1 MANEEAKMALEKGD
15 AVMFSEDVS
24 SLFGSFVSKGTE
36 GTVTGKVGWPS
47 REYEVTLENGTK
59 VKVEEGKIRKIGGK
73 SSWWR

>member
-1 MANEEAKMALEKGD
+1 
-15 AVMFSEDVS
+15 
-24 SLFGSFVSKGTE
+24 VSKGTE